1 MTNETTWSIDQS
13 HSEIAFMVRHLMIA
27 HIKGSFKSF
36 EANIVTTE
44 KDFTTAVI
52 DLSIDASS
60 ISTGDAKRDEHLK
73 GEEFFDVKNHKQLN
87 FSSNTIGKADANG
100 NHELW
105 GDLTIKGVTKHVK
118 LSAQFGGMAKD
129 PWGNEKVGF
138 TVSGIIKR
146 SDWGL
151 TWNAAIETGGFMVSE
166 EVTIACE
173 VELTNQGSKAITLEG
188 AEKAAPKTVA

>member
-73 GEEFFDVKNHKQLN
+73 GE
-87 FSSNTIGKADANG
+87 
-100 NHELW
+100 
-105 GDLTIKGVTKHVK
+105 
-118 LSAQFGGMAKD
+118 
-129 PWGNEKVGF
+129 
-138 TVSGIIKR
+138 
-146 SDWGL
+146 
-151 TWNAAIETGGFMVSE
+151 
-166 EVTIACE
+166 
-173 VELTNQGSKAITLEG
+173 
-188 AEKAAPKTVA
+188 